1 MVGAVNPPAVHT
13 HWPLTAALLV
23 ALAVPVPVAA
33 LLVGAPD
40 GPEADTP
47 DRRLDLAGER
57 SPWSGI
63 GATVVNGNVYGGVL
77 IADRYV
83 LTAGHVVAGVDPAT
97 ISFALPRRTDAPVR
111 CTVDAIYIHPAFRG
125 YSPQRPHGDIAVV
138 RLAQPAPQW
147 ARRYRLA
154 EQAPLP
160 GSVITLVGFGTST
173 DGYGGGGVP
182 TSPALRRAGDNV
194 VDALLVPPGA
204 DQPAVF
210 VYDFDGPDGDGA
222 SGGPTLGN
230 RIETMVGPGDSG
242 GPVLAPDGAT
252 VLGVSTFRMAT
263 PAGPEGR
270 FGSAG
275 GGVLVAPY
283 APWIRAVLAGE
294 VEAQALSAP
303 SASAR

>member
-1 MVGAVNPPAVHT
+1 MSTSSP
-13 HWPLTAALLV
+13 WPLTAALLV
-23 ALAVPVPVAA
+23 ALAVPAPAVA
-33 LLVGAPD
+33 LLAGAPD
-40 GPEADTP
+40 GPQADTP
-47 DRRLDLAGER
+47 DRRIDLDGER

-63 GATVVNGNVYGGVL
+63 GAAVVSGNVYGGVL

-83 LTAGHVVAGVDPAT
+83 LTAGHVVAGVDPAA
-97 ISFALPRRTDAPVR
+97 ISFVLPRRTDAPLR
-111 CTVDAIYIHPAFRG
+111 CAVDAIYVHPAFRG
-125 YSPQRPHGDIAVV
+125 YSPARPHGDIAVV
-138 RLAQPAPQW
+138 RLAQPAPRW

-154 EQAPLP
+154 EHAPVP
-160 GSVITLVGFGTST
+160 GSVITLVGFGASS

-182 TSPALRRAGDNV
+182 TSPALRRAGNNV

-210 VYDFDGPDGDGA
+210 VYDFDGPDGNGA

-242 GPVLAPDGAT
+242 GPVLAPDDAA

-283 APWIRAVLAGE
+283 AAWIRAVLAGE
-294 VEAQALSAP
+294 VAAQPLSAP
-303 SASAR
+303 PASAR